1 MTLLFI
7 IVFILPLFFFFQP
20 VKVEGMSMEPQIDEG
35 ENLLVEKTILI
46 TDKFQRGDVVIFR
59 FPLDPEKIFIKRIIG
74 VPGDVVEIK
83 SGVVYINGKRIR
95 EPYLMGDNRDFSS
108 IPPIKVLPDT
118 YFVLGDNRVISNDSR
133 NWGLLP
139 KNYIIGKAIFSYWP
153 PKKVGEIK

>member
-1 MTLLFI
+1 
-7 IVFILPLFFFFQP
+7 
-20 VKVEGMSMEPQIDEG
+20 MEPQIDEG

-46 TDKFQRGDVVIFR
+46 TDKFRRGDIVIFH

-74 VPGDVVEIK
+74 VPGDIVEIK
-83 SGVVYINGKRIR
+83 NGVVYVNGKRID
-95 EPYLMGDNRDFSS
+95 EPYLRGDNRDFSS

-118 YFVLGDNRVISNDSR
+118 YFVLGDNRAISNDSR